1 MKRMRNKQ
9 EKEEKEEKE
18 AEEAGARYADRAGM
32 PERSGSRK

>member
-32 PERSGSRK
+32 PERYGGRK

>member
-9 EKEEKEEKE
+9 EKEEEKE

>member
-9 EKEEKEEKE
+9 EKEEKE